1 MKLFIVA
8 AVLAVAAADR
18 RPAPP
23 AYSAPAPPSYSA
35 PAQPSYSAPKYA
47 PKVIEILSQEFDL
60 RDDQS
65 YDSSYQTANGIYA
78 SESGQAVAGYGGEQ
92 SYAVQGQYSYTGDD
106 GVSYTV
112 TYVADANGFQPQG
125 DHLPTPVPTEY
136 PTPEVPVT
144 QASYQA
150 APAPSYQAAP
160 APSYQAAPAP
170 SYQAAPA
177 PSYQAAPA
185 QSYQPA
191 PAPQYQPTYQ

>member
-18 RPAPP
+18 LPAPRS
-23 AYSAPAPPSYSA
+23 YSVPAPPSYSA
-35 PAQPSYSAPKYA
+35 PAQPSYSALAQPSYPAPAQPSYSAPAAPKYS

-65 YDSSYQTANGIYA
+65 YDSSFQTENGIYA
-78 SESGQAVAGYGGEQ
+78 SESGQAVAGYGDEQ

-112 TYVADANGFQPQG
+112 TYVVDANGFQPQG

-136 PTPEVPVT
+136 PTPEVPAT

-160 APSYQAAPAP
+160 AP
-170 SYQAAPA
+170 
-177 PSYQAAPA
+177 
-185 QSYQPA
+185 
-191 PAPQYQPTYQ
+191 QYQPTYQ